1 MGMNPASAEIKE
13 RFMRKHMKQE
23 IRGKRIILREQRE
36 EDVPFYTYW
45 FNQPKVMFQCGF
57 EKPIIEEEMKTCI
70 TVNHKSKDSVWF
82 TITDLDGNIIGETGL
97 LRMFP
102 AWHQTD
108 LTIII
113 PDPKMQH
120 KGYGTEAIRIML
132 DMAFHQYDMHRVS
145 IGVVGLNTDALAF
158 YKKIGFKQEGIQEE
172 AYYYNNTYSDFIMM
186 RILSHEW
193 K

>member
-1 MGMNPASAEIKE
+1 MN
-13 RFMRKHMKQE
+13 QE
-23 IRGKRIILREQRE
+23 IRGRKIILREQRE
-36 EDVPFYTYW
+36 EDAPYFTYW
-45 FNQPKVMFQCGF
+45 FNQPQVMFQCGF
-57 EKPIIEEEMKTCI
+57 EKPASEEEIRKTI
-70 TVNHKSKDSVWF
+70 TVSHKREDSVWY

-113 PDPKMQH
+113 PDPEMQH
-120 KGYGTEAIRIML
+120 KGYGTEAIRIIL
-132 DMAFHQYDMHRVS
+132 DMAFKKYEMHRVS

-158 YKKIGFKQEGIQEE
+158 YRKIGFKQEGILEE
-172 AYYYNNTYSDFIMM
+172 AYFYNNEYSDFVMM

-193 K
+193 KQKT

>member
-1 MGMNPASAEIKE
+1 LFHCAVAGEE
-13 RFMRKHMKQE
+13 VGVLFFMEKE

-36 EDVPFYTYW
+36 EDVPYYTYW

-57 EKPIIEEEMKTCI
+57 ERTCTEEDVKRSI
-70 TVNHKSKDSVWF
+70 TVNHKSEDSLWY
-82 TITDLDGNIIGETGL
+82 TITDFDGNIIGETGL

-113 PDPKMQH
+113 PDPDMQS

-132 DMAFHQYDMHRVS
+132 DMAFKDLGMHRVS
-145 IGVVGLNTDALAF
+145 IGVVGLNTGALRF
-158 YKKIGFKQEGIQEE
+158 YERIGFKKEGIFEE
-172 AYYYNNTYSDFIMM
+172 AYYYNNEYSDFVMM
-186 RILSHEW
+186 RILEQEW
-193 K
+193 V

>member
-1 MGMNPASAEIKE
+1 MN
-13 RFMRKHMKQE
+13 QE
-23 IRGKRIILREQRE
+23 IRGEKVILREQRE
-36 EDVPFYTYW
+36 EDAPYFTYW
-45 FNQPKVMFQCGF
+45 FNQPQVMFQCGF
-57 EKPIIEEEMKTCI
+57 EKPASEEEIRKTI
-70 TVNHKSKDSVWF
+70 TVSHKREDSVWY

-113 PDPKMQH
+113 PDPEMQH
-120 KGYGTEAIRIML
+120 KGYGTEAIRIIL
-132 DMAFHQYDMHRVS
+132 DMAFKKYEMHRVS

-158 YKKIGFKQEGIQEE
+158 YRKIGFKQEGILEE
-172 AYYYNNTYSDFIMM
+172 AYYWNNEYSDFVMM
-186 RILSHEW
+186 RILSKEW

>member
-1 MGMNPASAEIKE
+1 MNKEIK
-13 RFMRKHMKQE
+13 
-23 IRGKRIILREQRE
+23 GKRIVLREQRE
-36 EDVPFYTYW
+36 EDAPFFAYW

-57 EKPIIEEEMKTCI
+57 EKPTDEDEVKTCI
-70 TVNHKSKDSVWF
+70 NVSHKSDDSVWF

-108 LTIII
+108 LTLII

-120 KGYGTEAIRIML
+120 KGYGTEAIRMML
-132 DMAFHQYDMHRVS
+132 DMAFSEYEMHRVS
-145 IGVVGLNTDALAF
+145 IGVVGLNTDALEF
-158 YKKIGFKQEGIQEE
+158 YKKIGFKQEGILEE
-172 AYYYNNTYSDFIMM
+172 AYYYNNEYSDFIMM

-193 K
+193 NK

>member
-1 MGMNPASAEIKE
+1 
-13 RFMRKHMKQE
+13 
-23 IRGKRIILREQRE
+23 
-36 EDVPFYTYW
+36 
-45 FNQPKVMFQCGF
+45 MFQCGL
-57 EKPIIEEEMKTCI
+57 EKPTNEEEVKTTI
-70 TVNHKSKDSVWF
+70 HVDHKSKDSVWF
-82 TITDLDGNIIGETGL
+82 TITDLDGNLLGETGL

-132 DMAFHQYDMHRVS
+132 DMAFYEYEMHRVS
-145 IGVVGLNTDALAF
+145 IGVVGLNTDALKF
-158 YKKIGFKQEGIQEE
+158 YRKIGFKQEGILEE
-172 AYYYNNTYSDFIMM
+172 AYYYNNAYSDFVMM

-193 K
+193 KK

>member
-1 MGMNPASAEIKE
+1 MGLKPASAEIKE
-13 RFMRKHMKQE
+13 RFMRKHMNQE

-57 EKPIIEEEMKTCI
+57 EKPTTEEEMKTCI

>member
-1 MGMNPASAEIKE
+1 MN
-13 RFMRKHMKQE
+13 QE
-23 IRGKRIILREQRE
+23 IRGDKVILREQRE
-36 EDVPFYTYW
+36 EDAPYFTYW
-45 FNQPKVMFQCGF
+45 FNQPQVMFQCGF
-57 EKPIIEEEMKTCI
+57 EKPASEEEIRKTI
-70 TVNHKSKDSVWF
+70 TVSHKREDSVWY

-113 PDPKMQH
+113 PDPEMQH
-120 KGYGTEAIRIML
+120 KGYGTEAIRIIL
-132 DMAFHQYDMHRVS
+132 DMAFKKYEMHRVS

-158 YKKIGFKQEGIQEE
+158 YRKIGFKQEGILEE
-172 AYYYNNTYSDFIMM
+172 AYYWNNEYSDFVMM
-186 RILSHEW
+186 RILSQEW

>member
-1 MGMNPASAEIKE
+1 MN
-13 RFMRKHMKQE
+13 QE
-23 IRGKRIILREQRE
+23 IRGEKVILREQRE
-36 EDVPFYTYW
+36 EDAPYFTYW
-45 FNQPKVMFQCGF
+45 FNQPQVMFQCGF
-57 EKPIIEEEMKTCI
+57 EKPASEEEIRKTI
-70 TVNHKSKDSVWF
+70 TVSHKREDSVWY

-113 PDPKMQH
+113 PDPEMQH
-120 KGYGTEAIRIML
+120 KGYGTEAIRIIL
-132 DMAFHQYDMHRVS
+132 DMAFKKYEMHRVS

-158 YKKIGFKQEGIQEE
+158 YRKIGFKQEGSLGE
-172 AYYYNNTYSDFIMM
+172 AYYWNNEYSDFVMM
-186 RILSHEW
+186 RILSQEW

>member
-1 MGMNPASAEIKE
+1 M
-13 RFMRKHMKQE
+13 
-23 IRGKRIILREQRE
+23 
-36 EDVPFYTYW
+36 D
-45 FNQPKVMFQCGF
+45 
-57 EKPIIEEEMKTCI
+57 
-70 TVNHKSKDSVWF
+70 HKSENSVWF

-97 LRMFP
+97 LRIFP

-132 DMAFHQYDMHRVS
+132 DMAFNKYEMHRV
-145 IGVVGLNTDALAF
+145 GVVGLNTDALEF
-158 YKKIGFKQEGIQEE
+158 YKKIGFKQEGILEE
-172 AYYYNNTYSDFIMM
+172 AYYYNNEYSDFIMM